1 MENLKK
7 NAEVLIPRR
16 TVYFLTAATSLL
28 CFLIFYIPEG
38 FKFTMD
44 EWVLYLSYF
53 IRKFASTLMPA
64 MAATAMLASTGR
76 LSLLQRILPSIYLA
90 LPRLIYLLPYN
101 YLRYISEAFDSYES
115 LGLMIIRSAIEVL
128 IYAAE
133 IYIYTLIGG
142 YFYKKRAKAQ
152 ESFYKK
158 AQLFDFSTGA
168 NYAIFAVCFS
178 RFTVDLA
185 TEIIYVINY
194 IIEYAETYRIGE
206 IYFILGKFLFI
217 LFSLISSYVIICFI
231 KKLFKTRI
239 DKALS
244 LEEDI

>member
-16 TVYFLTAATSLL
+16 TVYLLTAAISLL

-38 FKFTMD
+38 FKFTID

-64 MAATAMLASTGR
+64 LAAAALLASANR
-76 LSLLQRILPSIYLA
+76 LSYLQRILPSVFLA

-101 YLRYISEAFDSYES
+101 YLRYISEAFDSYEA
-115 LGLMIIRSAIEVL
+115 LGLMLLRSAIEVL

-133 IYIYTLIGG
+133 IYIYALIGR
-142 YFYKKRAKAQ
+142 YFYRKRANAQ
-152 ESFYKK
+152 ESFYRKS
-158 AQLFDFSTGA
+158 QLFDFSVSA
-168 NYAIFAVCFS
+168 NYAIFAICFS
-178 RFTVDLA
+178 RFAVDLA

-206 IYFILGKFLFI
+206 IYFILGKQPFMEC
-217 LFSLISSYVIICFI
+217 IS
-231 KKLFKTRI
+231 
-239 DKALS
+239 
-244 LEEDI
+244 